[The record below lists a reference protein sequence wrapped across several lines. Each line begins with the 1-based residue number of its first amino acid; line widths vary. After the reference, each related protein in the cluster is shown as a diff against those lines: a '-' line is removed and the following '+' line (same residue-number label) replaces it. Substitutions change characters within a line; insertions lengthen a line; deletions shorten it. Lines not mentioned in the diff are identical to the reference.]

1 VIYADEHTTY
11 DRGGKL
17 LRICVLVHLGET
29 IEAKT
34 YPNVTML
41 FSDIVGFTA
50 ICATATPM
58 MVINMLQ
65 NLYEQFDLYCGQLDV
80 YKVRYEVRVTK
91 YIKDVSM
98 LRIYR
103 HSSYHRLSK
112 CYRLLPEKDSSIQ
125 RKRSKCYRSI
135 SGKIII
141 ALSLDCNGDTI
152 FLIIT
157 GV

>member
-1 VIYADEHTTY
+1 
-11 DRGGKL
+11 
-17 LRICVLVHLGET
+17 
-29 IEAKT
+29 
-34 YPNVTML
+34 ML

-98 LRIYR
+98 LRYVA
-103 HSSYHRLSK
+103 SS
-112 CYRLLPEKDSSIQ
+112 
-125 RKRSKCYRSI
+125 
-135 SGKIII
+135 
-141 ALSLDCNGDTI
+141 T
-152 FLIIT
+152 
-157 GV
+157 